1 MMFTP
6 THGLPRAGRS
16 FYRWTAALLLASG
29 LGAAQ
34 AATTAP
40 GQAAA
45 TTPLKAA
52 FVYVTP
58 VLDAGWTRQHEDG
71 RMALQK
77 ALGSQV
83 QTTAVD
89 NVAEG
94 ADAERVLRD
103 LAAQGH
109 QLIFTTSFGY
119 MEPTLKVARDFP
131 NVKFE
136 NLTGYKRL
144 DNVATANAR
153 HYEGRYLSGI
163 AAARASKTGV
173 AGFVAGFPIPE
184 VVQGINAFALGM
196 RSVNPSA
203 QVRVIWLNNWFDP
216 PREREA
222 AMTLFNQ
229 GVDVVAFQV
238 ASTAVMQA
246 AQERGKMAI
255 AFHSDMRKVAPD
267 AQLLAVTH
275 RWGKYYEQRARAV
288 MNGTWQSQDF
298 WGGVKD
304 GMVGVEGF
312 GPRLSKAAREEVL
325 QRQQQMAKG
334 QLAPFAA
341 GKQPVRDNHGQ
352 VRIPA
357 GKALTDGQI
366 LEMNWLA
373 EGVVGQLP
381 Q

>member
-1 MMFTP
+1 MMFKTI
-6 THGLPRAGRS
+6 HRLQRAGAL
-16 FYRWTAALLLASG
+16 FLPLALLTGSLS
-29 LGAAQ
+29 
-34 AATTAP
+34 
-40 GQAAA
+40 AAA
-45 TTPLKAA
+45 TSSGTAPAAANPPLKAA

-71 RMALQK
+71 RKAMQA
-77 ALGSQV
+77 ALGAKV
-83 QTTAVD
+83 KTIAVD

-103 LAAQGH
+103 LAANGN

-136 NLTGYKRL
+136 NLTGYKRT

-184 VVQGINAFALGM
+184 VLQGINAFALGM
-196 RSVNPSA
+196 RSVNPKA

-216 PREREA
+216 PRERDA

-229 GVDVVAFQV
+229 DVDVVAFQV

-275 RWGKYYEQRARAV
+275 RWGKYYEQRANAV
-288 MNGTWQSQDF
+288 LNGSWKSQDF

-312 GPRLSKAAREEVL
+312 GPKLSKAARDEVL
-325 QRQQQMAKG
+325 MREQQMAKG

-341 GKQPVRDNHGQ
+341 GKQPVCDNQGV

-357 GKALTDGQI
+357 GTSLTDLQI

-373 EGVVGQLP
+373 EGVVGKLP
-381 Q
+381 

>member
-1 MMFTP
+1 MMFKTI
-6 THGLPRAGRS
+6 HRLQRAGAL
-16 FYRWTAALLLASG
+16 FLPLALLTGSLSAAAASG
-29 LGAAQ
+29 G
-34 AATTAP
+34 TAP
-40 GQAAA
+40 A
-45 TTPLKAA
+45 TANPSLKAA

-71 RMALQK
+71 RKAMQA
-77 ALGSQV
+77 ALGAKV
-83 QTTAVD
+83 KTIAVD

-103 LAAQGH
+103 LAANGN

-136 NLTGYKRL
+136 NLTGYKRT

-184 VVQGINAFALGM
+184 VLQGINAFALGM
-196 RSVNPSA
+196 RSVNPRA

-216 PREREA
+216 PRERDA

-229 GVDVVAFQV
+229 DVDVVAFQV

-275 RWGKYYEQRARAV
+275 RWGKYYEQRANAV
-288 MNGTWQSQDF
+288 LNGSWKSQDF

-312 GPRLSKAAREEVL
+312 GPKLSKAARDEVL
-325 QRQQQMAKG
+325 MREQQMAKG

-341 GKQPVRDNHGQ
+341 GKQPVRDNQGV

-357 GKALTDGQI
+357 GTSLTDLQI

-373 EGVVGQLP
+373 EGVVGKLP
-381 Q
+381 

>member
-1 MMFTP
+1 MMFKTI
-6 THGLPRAGRS
+6 HRLQRAGAL
-16 FYRWTAALLLASG
+16 FLPLALLTGSLS
-29 LGAAQ
+29 
-34 AATTAP
+34 
-40 GQAAA
+40 AAA
-45 TTPLKAA
+45 TSSGTAPAAANPPLKAA

-71 RMALQK
+71 RKAMQA
-77 ALGSQV
+77 ALGAKV
-83 QTTAVD
+83 KTIAVD

-103 LAAQGH
+103 LAANGN

-136 NLTGYKRL
+136 NLTGYKRT

-173 AGFVAGFPIPE
+173 AGFVAGFPLPE
-184 VVQGINAFALGM
+184 VLQGINAFALGM
-196 RSVNPSA
+196 RSVNPKA

-216 PREREA
+216 PRERDA

-229 GVDVVAFQV
+229 DVDVVAFQV

-275 RWGKYYEQRARAV
+275 RWGKYYEQRANAV
-288 MNGTWQSQDF
+288 LNGSWKSQDF

-312 GPRLSKAAREEVL
+312 GPKLSKAARDEVL
-325 QRQQQMAKG
+325 MREQQMAKG

-341 GKQPVRDNHGQ
+341 GKQPVCDNQGV

-357 GKALTDGQI
+357 GTSLTDLQI

-373 EGVVGQLP
+373 EGVVGKLP
-381 Q
+381 